1 MVMGKNGRSF
11 EVGGETDPTPLT
23 DEVKKKEKKR
33 VCLRPHDRSEN
44 FYDARY

>member
-23 DEVKKKEKKR
+23 DEVKKKIKKKEC
-33 VCLRPHDRSEN
+33 VLKT
-44 FYDARY
+44 A